1 MADND
6 TPNPEWLD
14 ATLTDSTFHE
24 QPLEATEATPVP
36 EDSRKT
42 GSGSRSTR
50 ILLGALLLALAG
62 YIWYSFIYQPAQPQ
76 VTVGGNGTPLGA
88 ANGVTTVAP
97 RVAGD
102 QLPGVTAQQ
111 PGQNGAATPV
121 VVLPLPES
129 ALQPARDL
137 EVLDLPFLLTESPAD
152 PQDQL
157 ADETGDGTTRPTAV
171 RVSVNPFSPVVLAA
185 PAGGQTVPQAVEP
198 AAFPT
203 EPEVIDVSIPDG
215 PDQQAITSIAPPTG
229 TVAVPGTSAGQAAE
243 PVITPA
249 QVPVPT
255 VAAPAPAGQAQAA
268 GSIAQTLP
276 RPLPGPSM
284 SPVPSVLQERRS
296 VSDVPQPN
304 LAQVAAVEEPI
315 GEPAALVTDRIAD
328 SGVVTPDPLE
338 PAAARVMPSAADPL
352 VAGITPL
359 SRYLRD
365 NNVSFTGMVLGPVSQ
380 GVFRSSLSPR
390 PMVIGLGQALP
401 DTEITL
407 TDLRGQQAEFKLA
420 DASQF
425 LTLDLRR

>member
-1 MADND
+1 MADSD

-36 EDSRKT
+36 EDRKKS
-42 GSGSRSTR
+42 GGGSRRTR

-62 YIWYSFIYQPAQPQ
+62 YIWYSFIYQPAAPQ
-76 VTVGGNGTPLGA
+76 VTVGGNGAGTA
-88 ANGVTTVAP
+88 GVTPRTDATPAPLVA
-97 RVAGD
+97 A
-102 QLPGVTAQQ
+102 Q
-111 PGQNGAATPV
+111 PGQEGATPPV
-121 VVLPLPES
+121 VVLPLPEA

-137 EVLDLPFLLTESPAD
+137 EVLELPFLLSESPAQ
-152 PQDQL
+152 PQDEQAA
-157 ADETGDGTTRPTAV
+157 ADADGVNRPTAV
-171 RVSVNPFSPVVLAA
+171 RVSVNPFSPVVLAT
-185 PAGGQTVPQAVEP
+185 PAAGQTVPQAVEP
-198 AAFPT
+198 GVFPP
-203 EPEVIDVSIPDG
+203 EPEVIEVSIPDG
-215 PDQQAITSIAPPTG
+215 PDQQAITSIAPPAG
-229 TVAVPGTSAGQAAE
+229 TVAAPGSPVAQAAQ

-249 QVPVPT
+249 EVPVPT
-255 VAAPAPAGQAQAA
+255 VAAPAPAAQTQAA
-268 GSIAQTLP
+268 SSIAQTLP
-276 RPLPGPSM
+276 RPLPGPSL
-284 SPVPSVLQERRS
+284 SPVPAVLQERRS

-304 LAQVAAVEEPI
+304 LAQVAAVAEPT
-315 GEPAALVTDRIAD
+315 GEPAALVTDRVAD
-328 SGVVTPDPLE
+328 TDVVTPEPLP
-338 PAAARVMPSAADPL
+338 PAAARVMPAATDPL

-390 PMVIGLGQALP
+390 PMVIGLGQVLP